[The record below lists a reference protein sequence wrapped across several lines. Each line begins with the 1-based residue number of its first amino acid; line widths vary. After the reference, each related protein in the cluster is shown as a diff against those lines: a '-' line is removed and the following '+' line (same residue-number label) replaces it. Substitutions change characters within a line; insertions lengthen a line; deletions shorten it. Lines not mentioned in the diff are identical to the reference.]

1 MDSSLEIQDLSTVT
15 TGNILIHS
23 KNRRDITKVSEL
35 EISFISNDVNISEEN
50 DIINTRNVSCNTD
63 RLRSEIKFACN
74 DTLLIMLSR
83 IILVA

>member
-15 TGNILIHS
+15 TENILIHS
-23 KNRRDITKVSEL
+23 KNRRHITKVFEL
-35 EISFISNDVNISEEN
+35 EISFISNDVNISEEK
-50 DIINTRNVSCNTD
+50 DIINTRDVSCNTD
-63 RLRSEIKFACN
+63 RLRSEIKCACN